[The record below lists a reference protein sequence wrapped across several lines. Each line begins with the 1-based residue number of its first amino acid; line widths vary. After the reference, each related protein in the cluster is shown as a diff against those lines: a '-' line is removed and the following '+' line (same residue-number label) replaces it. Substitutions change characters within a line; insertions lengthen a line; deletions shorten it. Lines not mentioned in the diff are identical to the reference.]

1 MEYRN
6 VFREIGISEEE
17 IAARLKEIVNTFFYD
32 AEEKVYH
39 LVGDDMAYIED
50 TGNVDA
56 RTEGM
61 SYGMMMCVQL
71 DMKEE
76 FDRLW
81 KWAKTYMW
89 MDSGENEGYFAW
101 SCAPDGTK
109 NAYGP
114 APDGEEFFAMA
125 LFLPLTDG
133 ETEKAFF
140 SMKRRQRT
148 FCRPASIKGKMDGRE
163 SLCGIGRIIRF
174 CLYRGLPL
182 PIPPIICRI
191 FMSCLQSG
199 PIRRTVHFGRRRR
212 PSAGGIWRRMP

>member
-1 MEYRN
+1 MQYRN
-6 VFREIGISEEE
+6 VLKEIGISEEE

-109 NAYGP
+109 NSSPSGAGP
-114 APDGEEFFAMA
+114 Y
-125 LFLPLTDG
+125 
-133 ETEKAFF
+133 AFF
-140 SMKRRQRT
+140 V
-148 FCRPASIKGKMDGRE
+148 P
-163 SLCGIGRIIRF
+163 
-174 CLYRGLPL
+174 
-182 PIPPIICRI
+182 
-191 FMSCLQSG
+191 SG
-199 PIRRTVHFGRRRR
+199 ARAH
-212 PSAGGIWRRMP
+212 AK